1 MTSARWPARYE
12 VRVDGVLDSRWAEWF
27 ADAQVGADNDQT
39 IIVATLE
46 DQCALRGLLERVQ
59 DLGLTVVAFRRLPPS
74 PD

>member
-1 MTSARWPARYE
+1 MISARWPARYE

-27 ADAQVGADNDQT
+27 ADAQVDADNGQT
-39 IIVATLE
+39 IIVATLQ

-59 DLGLTVVAFRRLPPS
+59 DLGLTVVALRRLPPS